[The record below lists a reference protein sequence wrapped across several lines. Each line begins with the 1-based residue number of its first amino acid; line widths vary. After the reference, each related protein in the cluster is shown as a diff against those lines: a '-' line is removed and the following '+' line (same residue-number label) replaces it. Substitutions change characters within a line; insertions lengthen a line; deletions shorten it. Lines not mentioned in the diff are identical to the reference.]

1 MFENEWQTRCTIC
14 GTGVLLAAVFFFARL
29 PFVLLLVPVAVL
41 FVGMTADPYH
51 THAIWYG
58 MMNALGIFRMDRL
71 VLEDLAVYIR
81 QPHYFWLG
89 EVGMASL
96 LAGTFAVPAGIYLAG
111 RTGIALAF
119 ILAMIVFM
127 PLFVFL
133 PKLIQRGMQ
142 ANAHAVVDA
151 FGKNEQVMK
160 VIWALVIAM
169 TGLVITKV
177 LDPGMA
183 QQIVGVLTTTV
194 P

>member
-1 MFENEWQTRCTIC
+1 LFENEWQTRCAIC
-14 GTGVLLAAVFFFARL
+14 GTGVLLGAIFLIAHFSVILFA
-29 PFVLLLVPVAVL
+29 VPVAVL
-41 FVGMTADPYH
+41 FIGLTADPYH

-71 VLEDLAVYIR
+71 DPEDLEIYTE

-89 EVGMASL
+89 EVGMAAI
-96 LAGTFAVPAGIYLAG
+96 LAGTFAGPVGIYLAG

-119 ILAMIVFM
+119 IVAMIVFM

-142 ANAHAVVDA
+142 ADAQAVVDA

-160 VIWALVIAM
+160 VIWTLVIAI

-177 LDPGMA
+177 LDPGVA
-183 QQIVGVLTTTV
+183 QQVVGVLTTGGL
-194 P
+194 